1 MCAGQSAGEL
11 NSFTKWQHS
20 MKIVEF
26 TSESLYFR
34 EDLPSAIAGEGF
46 IWIFLDRTELP
57 AHWPL
62 LQQAAQN
69 LGGSQLLDL
78 HCNDLANATHP
89 SRYDYTT
96 IYDLIIFRRLATPQ
110 EAACY
115 SNNGNENEND
125 LEAVDCPPPTEAEQA
140 LKTEFSGSAFDGI
153 RSLPVGFA
161 VFDRLLIS
169 IHPPGCSTAST
180 ILQRFLEDVR
190 LSGDTGYVRTR
201 LPMTP
206 ADLSLR
212 MINGMVDS
220 YLAIRKDLSAQ
231 LKKWQADLLKTSA
244 PFHDW
249 DALMLARSQL
259 HLLEDLCDEQHDAL
273 QEWLDGL
280 LEQPLETFHADAVHA
295 RLRRDH
301 VTARARDVI
310 EHIDRVRTHAQRLEQ
325 TAETAVQIHFSAQGN
340 RTNDIMRVLTVLT
353 AIFLPL
359 NLITGIF
366 GMNFRDMPLL
376 EHNVGFWI
384 TIGSMVLIAV
394 GLSIWFWRKRYLE
407 AQ

>member
-1 MCAGQSAGEL
+1 
-11 NSFTKWQHS
+11 

-26 TSESLYFR
+26 TTDSLYFR
-34 EDLPSAIAGEGF
+34 EDLPASIVSEGF
-46 IWIFLDRTELP
+46 VWIFLERSELTEQ
-57 AHWPL
+57 WPL
-62 LQQAAQN
+62 LQQAAHS

-78 HCNDLANATHP
+78 HCNDLANASHP

-96 IYDLIIFRRLATPQ
+96 IYDLIIFRRLASPQ
-110 EAACY
+110 EAACFN
-115 SNNGNENEND
+115 SNGNENENEND
-125 LEAVDCPPPTEAEQA
+125 LAAACAATDTEQTI
-140 LKTEFSGSAFDGI
+140 KTEFTGSPFDGI
-153 RSLPVGFA
+153 CSLPVGFA

-169 IHPPGCSTAST
+169 IHPAGCNTATS

-190 LSGDTGYVRTR
+190 LSGDIGYARTR
-201 LPMTP
+201 LPLTP

-231 LKKWQADLLKTSA
+231 LKRWQADLLKPST

-249 DALMLARSQL
+249 DALMQARSQL

-301 VTARARDVI
+301 VTARARDVV

-376 EHNVGFWI
+376 EHSIGFWI
-384 TIGSMVLIAV
+384 TIGSMLLISV
-394 GLSIWFWRKRYLE
+394 SLGLWFWRKRYLD

>member
-1 MCAGQSAGEL
+1 
-11 NSFTKWQHS
+11 

-26 TSESLYFR
+26 TADSLRYR
-34 EDLPSAIAGEGF
+34 NDLPAAHAGDGF
-46 IWIFLDRTELP
+46 VWIFLERTELP
-57 AHWPL
+57 EQWPL
-62 LQQAAQN
+62 LQQAAQH
-69 LGGSQLLDL
+69 LGGSPLLDL
-78 HCNDLANATHP
+78 HCNDLANPSHP

-96 IYDLIIFRRLATPQ
+96 IYDLIIFRRLASPQ

-115 SNNGNENEND
+115 NGGSNENENENEPASGASTAATD
-125 LEAVDCPPPTEAEQA
+125 AKPA

-153 RSLPVGFA
+153 CSLPVGFA

-169 IHPPGCSTAST
+169 IHPAGCTSATA

-190 LSGDTGYVRTR
+190 LCGDTGYTRTR
-201 LPMTP
+201 LPVTP
-206 ADLSLR
+206 ADLTLR

-231 LKKWQADLLKTSA
+231 LKHWQADLLKTST

-249 DALMLARSQL
+249 DALMQARSQL
-259 HLLEDLCDEQHDAL
+259 HLLEDLCDEQHDAM

-280 LEQPLETFHADAVHA
+280 LEQPLESFHADSAHA
-295 RLRRDH
+295 RLQRDH
-301 VTARARDVI
+301 VTARARDVL